1 MVKPL
6 LLWSVVGRDK
16 PEGAKESSQVD
27 VTVSDEFLNVIDHC
41 YSTGVLCWTGFITM
55 TMQ

>member
-41 YSTGVLCWTGFITM
+41 YSTGVRYCTGFITM
-55 TMQ
+55 Q